1 MVRLKD
7 IAEAAGVSTG
17 TVSAA
22 LSGTGRIGIHTREQ
36 IRKLAGEM
44 NYQPSSSAR
53 MLRKKPAI
61 DAGMVIADE
70 QTRYVPEFINWCERY
85 HLRHQL
91 ELISSAGKS
100 LPTLLEDNFAA
111 GTLHT
116 GYLGK
121 TVRAF
126 LAEHPEFPFVALN
139 EKSDFCVRSNFA
151 SGAKQAIQYLTA
163 LGHGNIWMSVGDQI
177 YDLHQQ
183 LKQGLE
189 AAIRE
194 FQFETTPKI
203 LIKEVRGVPHDRIM
217 QRSIEYARCLL
228 REKNRPTALFC
239 CGHIE
244 AQAFIY
250 AGLELGLRVPDDLSI
265 VSVGDTELAVA
276 CYPAITT
283 LGNDYHQLILQAM
296 LLLQRRIAG
305 IETEPQDILVDTK
318 LDIRNSTG
326 KASLKKS

>member
-1 MVRLKD
+1 MEECMVRLKD
-7 IAEAAGVSTG
+7 IAKVAGVSTG

-22 LSGTGRIGIHTREQ
+22 LSGTGRIGIHTRDQ
-36 IRKLAGEM
+36 IRKLAREM
-44 NYQPSSSAR
+44 NYQPSTGAQ
-53 MLRKKPAI
+53 MLRKKPVV

-70 QTRYVPEFINWCERY
+70 QTRYVPEFINWCECY

-91 ELISSAGKS
+91 ELVSSASKF
-100 LPTLLEDNFAA
+100 LPTLLHDNFAA
-111 GTLHT
+111 GALHT

-126 LAEHPEFPFVALN
+126 LADHPEFPFVAIN
-139 EKSDFCVRSNFA
+139 EKHDFCARSDFA
-151 SGAKQAIQYLTA
+151 SGAKQAIQYLSA

-189 AAIRE
+189 EAIRE
-194 FQFETTPKI
+194 FRFETTPEI
-203 LIKEVRGVPHDRIM
+203 LIKEVRGIPRDRVM
-217 QRSIEYARCLL
+217 QRCVEYARALM
-228 REKNRPTALFC
+228 REKHHPTAFFC
-239 CGHIE
+239 GGHIE

-250 AGLELGLRVPDDLSI
+250 AGLELGLHVPDDFSI
-265 VSVGDTELAVA
+265 IAVGDTELAVS
-276 CYPAITT
+276 CYPAIST
-283 LGNDYHQLILQAM
+283 LGNDYGKLILQGM

-305 IETEPQDILVDTK
+305 IEPTPQDILVDTR

-326 KASLKKS
+326 KRP

>member
-1 MVRLKD
+1 MVKLKD

-22 LSGTGRIGIHTREQ
+22 LSGTGRIGVHTREQ

-44 NYQPSSSAR
+44 NYQPSSVAR
-53 MLRKKPAI
+53 MLRKKPAV

-100 LPTLLEDNFAA
+100 LPTLFQDNFAA
-111 GTLHT
+111 GALHT

-126 LAEHPEFPFVALN
+126 LAEHPEFPFVAIN
-139 EKSDFCVRSNFA
+139 EKHDFCVRSNFA
-151 SGAKQAIQYLTA
+151 TGAKQAIQYLSA
-163 LGHGNIWMSVGDQI
+163 LGHGNIWMSVGDQL

-189 AAIRE
+189 EAVRE
-194 FQFETTPKI
+194 FRFDTAPEI
-203 LIKEVRGVPHDRIM
+203 LVREVRGVPHDRVM
-217 QRSIEYARCLL
+217 QRCVEYARALM
-228 REKNRPTALFC
+228 REKNHPTAFFC
-239 CGHIE
+239 SGYIE

-250 AGLELGLRVPDDLSI
+250 TGLELGLRVPDDFSI
-265 VSVGDTELAVA
+265 VAVGETESALT
-276 CYPAITT
+276 CYPSLTT
-283 LGNDYHQLILQAM
+283 LGNDYGKLILQAM

-305 IETEPQDILVDTK
+305 IEPDPQDILVDTK
-318 LDIRNSTG
+318 LEIRNSTG
-326 KASLKKS
+326 KRP